1 MILYG
6 LYAVVV
12 HSGGTLHGG
21 HYTAYVKTRPAKE
34 QRLKKKT
41 VNQRYDISYCKK
53 GQWYYTSDYTVMK
66 CSFGD
71 VTRNE
76 AYMLF
81 YEQLPLIDH

>member
-1 MILYG
+1 M
-6 LYAVVV
+6 VV

-21 HYTAYVKTRPAKE
+21 HYIAYIKTRPTKE

-41 VNQRYDISYCKK
+41 VNQKYDISYCKK
-53 GQWYYTSDYTVMK
+53 GQWYYTSDITVMK

-71 VTRNE
+71 VTRSE

-81 YEQLPLIDH
+81 YEQLPLIDC